1 MSSRHHIGVALL
13 SGLAWSLV
21 AIASVLMMS
30 GLGAALIIWAPAGI
44 GVAAFRFTK
53 RQHWPVLAAVM
64 VPFLYTSMIVMN
76 YGWLPSIVFTFSA
89 MSQALI
95 CATLS
100 VRILGGRTALPRSA
114 MQVVHLFGAAVVGCL
129 AGVLIA
135 LPSRTEQSLAEFGWL
150 FLANVLGILIVTP
163 MLLHIGAVVQ
173 RYRRGRSV
181 DFDRDLALAL
191 FGCALLCYI
200 ALRVEGVSL
209 MPLLVAAMVAMAV
222 RFGHAAIPLTVISYT
237 VVATILSLGG
247 DNPVAFI
254 SVTRD
259 QGVLLI
265 QSWLLTLLAT
275 ALPIAAM
282 LMKWQDMQFELIRR
296 NSGMHENLM
305 MLDLSEQMAGIGR
318 WRMDLVTGEQDW
330 SQRLLEISGL
340 PDHFEPNFDDLREML
355 PDKGLELIGHLARN
369 RREREPFTF
378 DYKVNSP
385 EKGERILR
393 ISVLN
398 EFDITGRRIALFGI
412 AMDVTEQVQRVQ
424 ALDLARGQAM
434 RLAAEAQKLANTD
447 PLTSLPN
454 RRCTF
459 GRLQSMVN
467 VAGKHGSELT
477 AIMFDI
483 DHFKSINDQHG
494 HQTGDEV
501 IVQVAELA
509 RRQARQADVVGRI
522 GGEEFVWLLAGVDAR
537 KARAL
542 AERLREAVEGGIEG
556 SALPNVTISVGMA
569 QFRAGDNGDELLARA
584 DAALYEAK
592 EAGRNQVR
600 RAA

>member
-1 MSSRHHIGVALL
+1 MPIWQHLRVALVAA
-13 SGLAWSLV
+13 LAWALLAAGSLAMV
-21 AIASVLMMS
+21 NSA
-30 GLGAALIIWAPAGI
+30 GAALLIWVPAGVV
-44 GVAAFRFTK
+44 VAAFRFTP
-53 RQHWPVLAAVM
+53 RQHWPVLAALLL
-64 VPFLYTSMIVMN
+64 PLIYITMILL
-76 YGWLPSIVFTFSA
+76 GSEAIASIAFTISA
-89 MSQALI
+89 LAQAAICALI
-95 CATLS
+95 S

-114 MQVVHLFGAAVVGCL
+114 RQVVGLFGAAVTGCL
-129 AGVLIA
+129 AGAMIA
-135 LPSRTEQSLAEFGWL
+135 LPFRAEQTFAEFAYL
-150 FLANVLGILIVTP
+150 FLANVLGILIITP
-163 MLLHIGAVVQ
+163 MVLHVGGIIL
-173 RYRRGRSV
+173 RIRRGRALE
-181 DFDRDLALAL
+181 FDREMTLALLAC
-191 FGCALLCYI
+191 GSLCFL
-200 ALRVEGVSL
+200 ALRVEGISL

-222 RFGHAAIPLTVISYT
+222 RFGHAAIYLTLISYAA
-237 VVATILSLGG
+237 VATVLSLGG
-247 DNPVAFI
+247 ENPVAFI

-318 WRMDLVTGEQDW
+318 WRMDLVTGEQEW
-330 SQRLLEISGL
+330 SQRMLEISGL
-340 PDHFEPNFDDLREML
+340 PDHFEPNFDDLRELL

-369 RREREPFTF
+369 RRAREPFTF

-412 AMDVTEQVQRVQ
+412 AMDVTEQVHRVQ

-447 PLTSLPN
+447 PLTNLPN

-459 GRLQSMVN
+459 GRLESMVA
-467 VAGKHGSELT
+467 VAAKHDSALT

-537 KARAL
+537 RARSL
-542 AERLREAVEGGIEG
+542 AERLRQAVESGIEG
-556 SALPNVTISVGMA
+556 SPLPNVTISVGMA
-569 QFRAGDNGDELLARA
+569 QFRAGDDGDELLARA